1 MRLGKRDVLV
11 LIALFIFIVTASV
24 TSTLTATRIFYDV
37 PSKTALNTVG
47 YTGIGLAV
55 CFWSAGIV
63 HMYILDR
70 RERARAAARNAASP
84 LDDGPLDD
92 GIDDGITAT

>member
-1 MRLGKRDVLV
+1 MTLGKRDVLV
-11 LIALFIFIVTASV
+11 LIALLIFIITASV
-24 TSTLTATRIFYDV
+24 TTTLTATRIFYDV
-37 PSKTALNTVG
+37 PSKMTLEIVG

-70 RERARAAARNAASP
+70 RTARVRAASGAH
-84 LDDGPLDD
+84 
-92 GIDDGITAT
+92 TET